1 MYIVEIINPE
11 TAELAYSPEVFRD
24 QDDAEEYLREI
35 CENEQGLEGVIV
47 SVLLEKAVFNKRMI
61 LVSADIVHHT

>member
-11 TAELAYSPEVFRD
+11 TAELAYSPEVFSTLKE
-24 QDDAEEYLREI
+24 AEEYLQEA
-35 CENEQGLEGVIV
+35 CEDTLGLEGVIV

-61 LVSADIVHHT
+61 LVSADIVYHT